1 MPGVGKVTLTNA
13 DLRENFRVAAMMIA
27 HANGVDVSKIDLDQ
41 LVQGYVLSMIDART
55 NFAQLQI
62 PITNT
67 DLTLVGAPN
76 LPLMRIVNQVDSFC
90 AGKLGYYMMLYAFS
104 GDNQTQPNYT
114 SGFRMLP
121 ITYPSAYE
129 SAEPSAA
136 AIPVVTSYMDPGTI
150 IFWHG
155 YISIEVNGIK
165 LYKNW
170 ECIQHLYV
178 PGHQATPTLITA
190 APVGAGGSDTPF
202 SFPTGS
208 TTVPFWQ
215 PNQYNQF
222 DGGQDAFYP
231 LEPLPVFSGSKQS
244 IVLLNLPANIP
255 STIKPFTLINYG
267 STFILKICLHL
278 RGVLAQ
284 NSTSMK

>member
-55 NFAQLQI
+55 NFAQLQF

-121 ITYPSAYE
+121 ITYLQN
-129 SAEPSAA
+129 
-136 AIPVVTSYMDPGTI
+136 
-150 IFWHG
+150 H
-155 YISIEVNGIK
+155 
-165 LYKNW
+165 
-170 ECIQHLYV
+170 
-178 PGHQATPTLITA
+178 
-190 APVGAGGSDTPF
+190 
-202 SFPTGS
+202 
-208 TTVPFWQ
+208 
-215 PNQYNQF
+215 
-222 DGGQDAFYP
+222 
-231 LEPLPVFSGSKQS
+231 PLPLSRW
-244 IVLLNLPANIP
+244 
-255 STIKPFTLINYG
+255 
-267 STFILKICLHL
+267 LHHTWI
-278 RGVLAQ
+278 RER
-284 NSTSMK
+284 

>member
-1 MPGVGKVTLTNA
+1 MTGVGKVTLTNA

-27 HANGVDVSKIDLDQ
+27 HANGVYVSKIDLDQ
-41 LVQGYVLSMIDART
+41 LVQGYVQSFVDARP
-55 NFAQLQI
+55 NYAQIQW

-76 LPLMRIVNQVDSFC
+76 IPLMRIVNQVDSFC
-90 AGKLGYYMMLYAFS
+90 AGKLGYYLMIYAFS
-104 GDNQTQPNYT
+104 GGLQTQPSYT
-114 SGFRMLP
+114 TGFRMMP
-121 ITYPSAYE
+121 ITYPSWYANAVSILGSTY
-129 SAEPSAA
+129 
-136 AIPVVTSYMDPGTI
+136 IGLDPGCI

-155 YISIEVNGIK
+155 YIAIEVNGIK

-170 ECIQHLYV
+170 ECQQHLYV
-178 PGHQATPTLITA
+178 PRGQSTPTLNA
-190 APVGAGGSDTPF
+190 ALPPTGGGAGNPFAVTTP
-202 SFPTGS
+202 PAGGAL
-208 TTVPFWQ
+208 PFWQ
-215 PNQYNQF
+215 PNQYDQY

-244 IVLLNLPANIP
+244 IVTLNLPANIP
-255 STIKPFTLINYG
+255 GTIAPFTDSGYG
-267 STFILKICLHL
+267 TEYILKIVLHL